1 MKKRLLFALSLI
13 LAALLLVV
21 ACDDAPKTP
30 DETVNVPGDLDN
42 NKPGDVDNNKPG
54 SEDSTNEPEST
65 PSEELIEITEEPEEP
80 DNEDLTIISTLFNE
94 AKGFI
99 ETEQAQKIAFDLLTA
114 VGEKGIELNGE
125 NYSMAVFGNINEMT
139 LTASVIF
146 NNASFAELTLD
157 GSLTLTIGPN
167 EENETREVGNSE
179 DSQLP
184 FKITT
189 EGDGIT
195 LSINDDNMV
204 IKSVEDLISEDF
216 EAFIF
221 NDQEALID
229 VVNAFIPNLIESY
242 NETFEN
248 YEVSTDLLSIVI
260 SEKISGDIAI
270 SGSGFTSEEG
280 LILDSKFT
288 ANTEEPLVYNDSEY
302 RITAKGN
309 MNIIVNENLDFDP
322 DYIPSE
328 EEVDNSKLYPV
339 TITGKVLFDV
349 EIIKSDA
356 VGENKIQIQVQLS
369 DVEKDN
375 AFYLVINGKVLD
387 LKALIPPEEE

>member
-1 MKKRLLFALSLI
+1 MKERLLIVLSLI

-30 DETVNVPGDLDN
+30 NESVNVPGDL
-42 NKPGDVDNNKPG
+42 DNNKPG

-65 PSEELIEITEEPEEP
+65 PSEEIIEITEEPEEP

-114 VGEKGIELNGE
+114 AGEKGIELNGE

-179 DSQLP
+179 DPQLP

-302 RITAKGN
+302 IITAKGN

>member
-30 DETVNVPGDLDN
+30 NESVNVPGDL
-42 NKPGDVDNNKPG
+42 DNNKPG

-65 PSEELIEITEEPEEP
+65 PSEEIIEITEEP

-179 DSQLP
+179 DPQLP

-216 EAFIF
+216 ETFIS
-221 NDQEALID
+221 NNLDKKALLD

-309 MNIIVNENLDFDP
+309 VNIIVNENLNFDP

>member
-1 MKKRLLFALSLI
+1 MKKRLLIALSLI

-30 DETVNVPGDLDN
+30 NGSVNVPGDL
-42 NKPGDVDNNKPG
+42 DNNKPG

-65 PSEELIEITEEPEEP
+65 PSEEIIEITKEPGVP
-80 DNEDLTIISTLFNE
+80 ADEDLAIFSTLFGE

-99 ETEQAQKIAFDLLTA
+99 KTQQAQEIALDLLTA
-114 VGEKGIELNGE
+114 VGEKGIKLNGE
-125 NYSMAVFGNINEMT
+125 KYSMAVSGDIETMT
-139 LTASVIF
+139 LTASVSF
-146 NNASFAELTLD
+146 DNATFAELTLN
-157 GSLTLTIGPN
+157 GNLTLTIGPN
-167 EENETREVGNSE
+167 KENETREVGSSE
-179 DSQLP
+179 DPQLP

-195 LSINDDNMV
+195 LSINNEEMIID
-204 IKSVEDLISEDF
+204 SVEDLISEDF
-216 EAFIF
+216 ETFIS
-221 NDQEALID
+221 NNQEALLD

-270 SGSGFTSEEG
+270 SESGFTTKEG
-280 LILDSKFT
+280 LMLDGKFT
-288 ANTEEPLVYNDSEY
+288 ANTIKPLEYNESEY
-302 RITAKGN
+302 GITARGN
-309 MNIIVNENLDFDP
+309 ANIIVNENSNYDSNSK
-322 DYIPSE
+322 PSA

-349 EIIKSDA
+349 EIITSGK
-356 VGENKIQIQVQLS
+356 VGDNKIQIQAQLI
-369 DVEKDN
+369 DAIEDMAIYV
-375 AFYLVINGKVLD
+375 VINEKVLD
-387 LKALIPPEEE
+387 LKDLIPPEAE

>member
-1 MKKRLLFALSLI
+1 MI

-30 DETVNVPGDLDN
+30 NGSVNVPGDLDN

-65 PSEELIEITEEPEEP
+65 PSEEIIEITKEPVEP
-80 DNEDLTIISTLFNE
+80 ADEDLAIFSTLFGD

-99 ETEQAQKIAFDLLTA
+99 ETQQAQEIAFDLLTA

-125 NYSMAVFGNINEMT
+125 KYSMAVSGDINAMT
-139 LTASVIF
+139 LTASVSF
-146 NNASFAELTLD
+146 NNATFAELTLD
-157 GSLTLTIGPN
+157 GNLILIIGPN
-167 EENETREVGNSE
+167 EANETREVGISE
-179 DSQLP
+179 DPQLP

-189 EGDGIT
+189 EGVGIT
-195 LSINDDNMV
+195 LSINSEEMKID
-204 IKSVEDLISEDF
+204 SVEDLISEDF
-216 EAFIF
+216 EAFIGK
-221 NDQEALID
+221 NQKALLN

-242 NETFEN
+242 NKAFEN

-270 SGSGFTSEEG
+270 SESGFTSKEG
-280 LILDSKFT
+280 LMLDGKFT
-288 ANTEEPLVYNDSEY
+288 ANTKNPLEYNDSKY
-302 RITAKGN
+302 GITAKGN
-309 MNIIVNENLDFDP
+309 ANITVNENSNYDP
-322 DYIPSE
+322 NYKPSA

-349 EIIKSDA
+349 EIITSGK
-356 VGENKIQIQVQLS
+356 VGDNKIQIQAQLN
-369 DVEKDN
+369 DAIEDMAIYV
-375 AFYLVINGKVLD
+375 VINEKVLD
-387 LKALIPPEEE
+387 LKDLIPPEAE

>member
-30 DETVNVPGDLDN
+30 NESVNVPGGL
-42 NKPGDVDNNKPG
+42 DNNKPG

-65 PSEELIEITEEPEEP
+65 PSEEIIEITEEP
-80 DNEDLTIISTLFNE
+80 DNGDLTIISTLFNE

-146 NNASFAELTLD
+146 GNASFAELTLD
-157 GSLTLTIGPN
+157 GNLTLTIGPN
-167 EENETREVGNSE
+167 KENETREVGNSE
-179 DSQLP
+179 DPQLP

-195 LSINDDNMV
+195 LSIKDKEMIID
-204 IKSVEDLISEDF
+204 SVEDLISEDF

-221 NDQEALID
+221 NDQEALLD

-242 NETFEN
+242 NKAFEN

-270 SGSGFTSEEG
+270 SKSGFTSEEG
-280 LILDSKFT
+280 LMLDSKFT
-288 ANTEEPLVYNDSEY
+288 ANTKEPLEYNDSEY

-309 MNIIVNENLDFDP
+309 MNIIVNENSDFDP
-322 DYIPSE
+322 EYMPGA

-349 EIIKSDA
+349 EIVTSGA
-356 VGENKIQIQVQLS
+356 VEENKIQIQAQLS
-369 DVEKDN
+369 DEIEDMAIYV
-375 AFYLVINGKVLD
+375 VINGKVLD

>member
-30 DETVNVPGDLDN
+30 NESVNIPGDL
-42 NKPGDVDNNKPG
+42 DNNKPG

-65 PSEELIEITEEPEEP
+65 PSEEIIEITEEP

-146 NNASFAELTLD
+146 GNASFAELTLD
-157 GSLTLTIGPN
+157 GNLTLTVGPN

-179 DSQLP
+179 DPQLP

-189 EGDGIT
+189 EGEGIT
-195 LSINDDNMV
+195 LSINDDNRV

-221 NDQEALID
+221 NNQEALID

-288 ANTEEPLVYNDSEY
+288 ANTKEPLEYNGSKY
-302 RITAKGN
+302 GITAKGN
-309 MNIIVNENLDFDP
+309 MNIIVNANENFDP
-322 DYIPSE
+322 DYTPSAE

-349 EIIKSDA
+349 EIVTSGA
-356 VGENKIQIQVQLS
+356 VKENTIQIQAQLS
-369 DVEKDN
+369 DEIEDMAIYV
-375 AFYLVINGKVLD
+375 VINGKVLD
-387 LKALIPPEEE
+387 LKASIPPKEE

>member
-1 MKKRLLFALSLI
+1 
-13 LAALLLVV
+13 
-21 ACDDAPKTP
+21 
-30 DETVNVPGDLDN
+30 
-42 NKPGDVDNNKPG
+42 
-54 SEDSTNEPEST
+54 
-65 PSEELIEITEEPEEP
+65 
-80 DNEDLTIISTLFNE
+80 
-94 AKGFI
+94 
-99 ETEQAQKIAFDLLTA
+99 
-114 VGEKGIELNGE
+114 
-125 NYSMAVFGNINEMT
+125 MT
-139 LTASVIF
+139 LH
-146 NNASFAELTLD
+146 

-302 RITAKGN
+302 IITAKGN

>member
-30 DETVNVPGDLDN
+30 NESVNVPGGL
-42 NKPGDVDNNKPG
+42 DNNKPG

-65 PSEELIEITEEPEEP
+65 PSEEIIEITEEP
-80 DNEDLTIISTLFNE
+80 DNGDLTIISTLFNE

-146 NNASFAELTLD
+146 GNASFAELTLD
-157 GSLTLTIGPN
+157 GNLTLTIGPN

-179 DSQLP
+179 DPQLP

-195 LSINDDNMV
+195 LSIKDKEMIID
-204 IKSVEDLISEDF
+204 SVEDLISEDF

-221 NDQEALID
+221 NDQEALLD

-270 SGSGFTSEEG
+270 SKSGFTSEEG
-280 LILDSKFT
+280 LMLDSKFT
-288 ANTEEPLVYNDSEY
+288 ANTKEPLEYNDSEY

-309 MNIIVNENLDFDP
+309 MNIIVNENSDFDP
-322 DYIPSE
+322 EYMPGA

-349 EIIKSDA
+349 EIVTSGA
-356 VGENKIQIQVQLS
+356 VEENKIQIQAQLS
-369 DVEKDN
+369 DEIEDMAIYV
-375 AFYLVINGKVLD
+375 VINGKVLD